1 MFVSIMDLE
10 RAFAILSTVGASL
23 ARFGQQ
29 QQTPSQSPSSR
40 TRRFIVE
47 LAKDSDFKQLT
58 SDISSFPGA
67 TVYKTFRSDVFTG
80 VSVELTGPNE
90 EDLRFLRGA
99 SNVWPS
105 RRVQRA
111 VVESSQEFSEDVSG
125 NNYNIHGITG
135 VQRLHEK
142 GVLGKGVKV
151 AVVDAGVDYTH
162 PALGGGFGEGFKVIG
177 GYDLVGDSDWPDGDG
192 PKRPD
197 KDPYE
202 QNSLGG
208 HGTHVSGIVAG
219 KSDTWQGVAPEA
231 NILSYKVFSGTSGD
245 TDEETLIEAFLMAH
259 SDGADIITS
268 SIGGRGGFSSNAWA
282 EIASRL
288 VDQGVVVT
296 ISAGNTGEGG
306 AFLGDNGQSGR
317 SVLSVASTEP
327 SYVPGMPFEVTFDY
341 GNGNVNKSRY
351 GFFYGGLTHSFPLN
365 SSLPITALSYD
376 PLNTT
381 IGCRF
386 LSPGMVNLT
395 GALVMVPRGDCN
407 GFNKRYALQSAGA
420 RYMLLF
426 NDDEI
431 FPMPSSYD
439 IYRTEGITEH
449 AAGVEILAALA
460 KGAKVTARFF
470 NESDSDLVNVK
481 NPAVVSSY
489 FTSMGGLYDLQIKP
503 DIAAP
508 GSNIFSTIPHGKYG
522 LKSGTSMATPYVAGV
537 AALFIS
543 KYGGRNIHGT
553 GFGKMLSARIL
564 SSGDSLPWN
573 NGLNMT
579 NYGTT
584 RAPVFQLGNGLVNA
598 TKVLD
603 YRTELS
609 YAKFALNDTTNFR
622 ASHSAMITN
631 NCMGTITYSFCVEA
645 AGTYEVIDDRDN
657 IKTGPQYTGL
667 VPLAAPLVPDV
678 TFPEEFTVGPGETR
692 EAKFTFEHPKGG
704 NQTAMPL
711 YSGKVRIHGSN
722 GEQLS
727 VPYMGVASDLRKTFR
742 KMFVDDYPYVNSG
755 ADDLPMM
762 YKTNFSFDLSLE
774 AQDFPKLHMNFRW
787 GCAVLRWDIF
797 ERGWEE
803 KSWGTYPPIP
813 GEGGFI
819 GHAATWVSSCHSIHT
834 MDNEKHA
841 TVFDPDNDNELD
853 LTRGP
858 MGEFSREDY
867 NYSPWRVWWLGRF
880 SDGSKIKPGN
890 YTMRVA
896 ALSPFGDPTKSD
908 HWDIWRRDFEII
920 GNQTPSDN

>member
-1 MFVSIMDLE
+1 MRLTTAV
-10 RAFAILSTVGASL
+10 AILSFTGASL
-23 ARFGQQ
+23 ARFGRQ
-29 QQTPSQSPSSR
+29 QQTPNGNRSSG

-47 LAKDSDFKQLT
+47 LAKDSDLKQLET
-58 SDISSFPGA
+58 QLSAFTGA
-67 TVYKTFRSDVFTG
+67 TVYRSFRSPVFTG
-80 VSVELTGPNE
+80 VSVELTGNDE

-111 VVESSQEFSEDVSG
+111 VVENGQEFSGGVSG

-135 VQRLHEK
+135 VQRLHER
-142 GVLGKGVKV
+142 GILGKGVKV

-162 PALGGGFGEGFKVIG
+162 PALGGGFGEGFKVMG
-177 GYDLVGDSDWPDGDG
+177 GYDLVGDSDWPSGDG
-192 PKRPD
+192 HKRPD
-197 KDPYE
+197 KNPYE
-202 QNSLGG
+202 QDSLGG

-219 KSDTWQGVAPEA
+219 QSDTWQGVAPEA

-259 SDGADIITS
+259 NDGADIITA

-306 AFLGDNGQSGR
+306 AFLGENGQAGR

-341 GNGNVNKSRY
+341 GNGDVNKSRY

-365 SSLPITALSYD
+365 SSLPITALSFD

-386 LSPGMVNLT
+386 LPPGTVNLT
-395 GALVMVPRGDCN
+395 GALAMVPRGGCN

-420 RYMLLF
+420 KYMLLF
-426 NDDEI
+426 NDNET
-431 FPMPSSYD
+431 FPMPNSYD
-439 IYRTEGITEH
+439 VYRTEGITEH
-449 AAGVEILAALA
+449 AVGVEILAALA
-460 KGAKVTARFF
+460 KGARVTARFF
-470 NESDSDLVNVK
+470 NESGSGLVNLK

-508 GSNIFSTIPHGKYG
+508 GSNIFSTIPQGKYG
-522 LKSGTSMATPYVAGV
+522 LKSGTSMATPYVAGI

-543 KYGGRNIHGT
+543 KHGGRKVHGT

-579 NYGTT
+579 DYGTT
-584 RAPVFQLGNGLVNA
+584 RAPIFQLGNGLVNA

-622 ASHSAMITN
+622 ALHSLMITN
-631 NCMGTITYSFCVEA
+631 NCTGPITYSFCVET
-645 AGTYEVIDDRDN
+645 AGTYEVLGDRDN
-657 IKTGPQYTGL
+657 IKVGPQYTGL
-667 VPLAAPLVPDV
+667 VPLATPLVPNV
-678 TFPEEFTVGPGETR
+678 TFPKELTVGPGETR

-704 NQTAMPL
+704 NHSAMPL
-711 YSGKVRIHGSN
+711 YSGKIRIHGSN

-727 VPYMGVASDLRKTFR
+727 VPYMGIASDLRKTFK
-742 KMFVDDYPYVNSG
+742 KMFVDEYPYINSG
-755 ADDLPMM
+755 TDDTPMV

-774 AQDFPKLHMNFRW
+774 SQDFPKLYMNFRW
-787 GCAVLRWDIF
+787 GCSVLRWDIF
-797 ERGWEE
+797 GRGWEE
-803 KSWGTYPPIP
+803 KSWGTYPPVP
-813 GEGGFI
+813 GKGGFV
-819 GHAATWVSSCHSIHT
+819 GHAATW
-834 MDNEKHA
+834 DNERHA
-841 TVFDPDNDNELD
+841 TVFDPDNDNEFD
-853 LTRGP
+853 LIRGP
-858 MGEFSREDY
+858 LGELSREDY
-867 NYSPWRVWWLGRF
+867 NYAPWRAWWLGRF

-908 HWDIWRRDFEII
+908 HWDIWRRDFMVV
-920 GNQTPSDN
+920 GNQTSPDSSVPDVGLQHG